1 MFDLKEYMKEFE
13 ESILEALD
21 ENNTYEAEIILKE
34 GWTTLHN
41 LIDDVRDV
49 YLYGEEMKYDW
60 LDVDKFLR
68 KLVEITSC
76 VANGIS
82 EPLNLHEYDTGD
94 YDDEQ

>member
-1 MFDLKEYMKEFE
+1 MFDLKEYIE
-13 ESILEALD
+13 ELEEDIQEALN

-60 LDVDKFLR
+60 QDVDKFLR
-68 KLVEITSC
+68 KLVELTTH
-76 VANGIS
+76 VTNEIS
-82 EPLNLHEYDTGD
+82 EPLSLGEY
-94 YDDEQ
+94 EEE